1 MICIFIFTPAVE
13 KTFDILFYK
22 NILEGKRESSEK
34 ALYLKK
40 GVSANMKFVEKLLNI
55 SQKNNSLVCVGLD
68 TDLGKIPE
76 YLLKEKD
83 PISAF
88 NQKIIEFTSD
98 LVCAYKPN
106 MAFYEAFG
114 SKGWDALKKTCEYIP
129 QEIPII
135 IDAKRGDIGN
145 TARMY
150 AKAFFEELRG
160 DAVTVNPYM
169 GRDAILPFLKYE
181 EKCAFVLCLT
191 SNEGAKDFQL
201 SIVDGKP
208 LYEIMAEKVLSWNEK
223 NNCGLVVGATYPE
236 QLKRIREIVPSL
248 PILIPGVGAQAGDIE
263 STIRFGTDANGELA
277 IINSSRAI
285 LYASRKEDFAQ
296 AAGNEALRLRD
307 LINLYRKK

>member
-1 MICIFIFTPAVE
+1 M
-13 KTFDILFYK
+13 
-22 NILEGKRESSEK
+22 R
-34 ALYLKK
+34 
-40 GVSANMKFVEKLLNI
+40 FVEKLLNI
-55 SQKNNSLVCVGLD
+55 SRKNHSLVCVGLD
-68 TDLGKIPE
+68 TDPEKIPE

-83 PISAF
+83 PIFAF
-88 NQKIIEFTSD
+88 NQKIIDFTFD

-129 QEIPII
+129 REIPLI

-150 AKAFFEELRG
+150 AKAFFEELKA

-169 GRDAILPFLKYE
+169 GKDAILPFLQYE
-181 EKCAFVLCLT
+181 DKCAFVLCLT
-191 SNEGAKDFQL
+191 SNEGASDFQL
-201 SIVDGKP
+201 VLIDGRP
-208 LYEIMAEKVLSWNEK
+208 LYEIVAEKVLSWNER

-263 STIRFGTDANGELA
+263 ATIEFGTDRNGELA

-285 LYASRKEDFAQ
+285 LYAFSGKDFAQ
-296 AAGNEALRLRD
+296 AARDEAMRLRD
-307 LINLYRKK
+307 LINLYRKKGK

>member
-1 MICIFIFTPAVE
+1 MT
-13 KTFDILFYK
+13 
-22 NILEGKRESSEK
+22 
-34 ALYLKK
+34 
-40 GVSANMKFVEKLLNI
+40 FVEKLLNV
-55 SQKNNSLVCVGLD
+55 SRKNNSLVCVGLD

-106 MAFYEAFG
+106 MAFYEVFG

-129 QEIPII
+129 QDIPII

-201 SIVDGKP
+201 SKVDGKP
-208 LYEIMAEKVLSWNEK
+208 LYEIVAEKVLNWNAK